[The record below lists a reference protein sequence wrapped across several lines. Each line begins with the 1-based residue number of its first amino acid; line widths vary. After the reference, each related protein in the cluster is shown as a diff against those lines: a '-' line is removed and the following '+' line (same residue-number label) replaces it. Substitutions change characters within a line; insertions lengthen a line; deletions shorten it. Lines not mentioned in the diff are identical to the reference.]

1 MSGILIRRGSSLLAV
16 AYGSSFSKSFIA
28 SNAAQQ
34 QLSTSSYPNNEIT
47 LYQYKICPFCNK
59 VKAYLDYR
67 GISYN
72 TVEVNPITKS
82 QIKTLK
88 GEDGTEFKKVPV
100 AIINGTVINE
110 SDDIIKYI
118 NNQGNESDSKRV
130 IEFTKDT
137 EKWMEWSEKK
147 LAVMLYPN
155 ITRNFNESWEAFE
168 YCGDVDEWDSISR
181 ISNRY
186 LGPVA
191 MYFANGKIK
200 KKYNIM
206 DERTELLEVV
216 DTWLSALTSTNGDFL
231 QGKVIS
237 MSDIVVYGVL
247 KAINGL
253 PAFKFVMQ
261 ERPLLEVWY
270 NQVDEEVHK

>member
-1 MSGILIRRGSSLLAV
+1 MRRGSSLLAA
-16 AYGSSFSKSFIA
+16 AYGTSFGNSFYA

-34 QLSTSSYPNNEIT
+34 QLSTSSSPNHDIT

-59 VKAYLDYR
+59 VKAYLDYC

-82 QIKTLK
+82 QIKTIK
-88 GEDGTEFKKVPV
+88 NENGTEFKKVPV
-100 AIINGTVINE
+100 AIINGTAINE
-110 SDDIIKYI
+110 SDDIIKHI
-118 NNQGNESDSKRV
+118 NNNIKNNSTRTIK
-130 IEFTKDT
+130 FTKDT
-137 EKWMEWSEKK
+137 DQWMEWSEKK

-168 YCGDVDEWDSISR
+168 YCGDVHEWDTMSR
-181 ISNRY
+181 MSNRY

-200 KKYNIM
+200 KKYNIV
-206 DERTELLEVV
+206 DERAELLDVV
-216 DTWLSALTSTNGDFL
+216 DTWLSALANTEGNFL
-231 QGKVIS
+231 HGKQVS
-237 MSDIVVYGVL
+237 MPDIVVYGVL
-247 KAINGL
+247 KAIAGL

-261 ERPLLEVWY
+261 ERPVLAEWY
-270 NQVDEEVHK
+270 NHVNKEVQ

>member
-181 ISNRY
+181 IIFNFSC
-186 LGPVA
+186 
-191 MYFANGKIK
+191 
-200 KKYNIM
+200 
-206 DERTELLEVV
+206 
-216 DTWLSALTSTNGDFL
+216 
-231 QGKVIS
+231 IS
-237 MSDIVVYGVL
+237 VT
-247 KAINGL
+247 
-253 PAFKFVMQ
+253 P
-261 ERPLLEVWY
+261 
-270 NQVDEEVHK
+270 